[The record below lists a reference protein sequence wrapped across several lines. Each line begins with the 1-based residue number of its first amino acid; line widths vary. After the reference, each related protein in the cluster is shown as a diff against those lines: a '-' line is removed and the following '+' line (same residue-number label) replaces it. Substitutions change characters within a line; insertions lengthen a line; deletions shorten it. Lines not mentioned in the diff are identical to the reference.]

1 MAFFFY
7 SNYAMSVIQSNLKGI
22 CSRSTITKEQ
32 QLMLM
37 ILQLQQA
44 LMLSI
49 LESKKKDKVIA
60 ELEAK
65 LNQ

>member
-1 MAFFFY
+1 
-7 SNYAMSVIQSNLKGI
+7 MSVIQSNLKGI
-22 CSRSTITKEQ
+22 CSRATITKEQ